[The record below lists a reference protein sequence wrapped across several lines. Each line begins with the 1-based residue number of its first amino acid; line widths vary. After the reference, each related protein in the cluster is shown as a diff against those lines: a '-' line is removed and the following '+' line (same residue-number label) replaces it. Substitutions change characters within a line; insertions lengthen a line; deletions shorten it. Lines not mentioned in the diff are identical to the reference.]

1 MSTSALCAHRHP
13 DGSFCK
19 RWASKDS
26 RLCYRHQP
34 KDEYADENKHDAVH
48 PLARLAT
55 LADIFDV
62 VRETLNA
69 VRLGQISPGQAY
81 ATGYMVDHW
90 LRIYDKMTFHEREK
104 ALESQMLP
112 EALEE
117 VVQAQ
122 RERERERTHNG
133 PPLEGKEL
141 DEAVLA
147 SVIAPFK
154 LGPKPPIDGGGT

>member
-1 MSTSALCAHRHP
+1 MSTSAICAHRHP

-26 RLCYRHQP
+26 RFCYRHQP
-34 KDEYADENKHDAVH
+34 KQWQDPKKHDAVH
-48 PLARLAT
+48 PLARLT
-55 LADIFDV
+55 TVADVFNV

-81 ATGYMVDHW
+81 ATGYMVDRW
-90 LRIYDKMTFHEREK
+90 LQVYDRMNWQDREK

-117 VVQAQ
+117 VAQTQ
-122 RERERERTHNG
+122 REREQTHSSK
-133 PPLEGKEL
+133 PLEGKEL
-141 DEAVLA
+141 EEALVA
-147 SVIAPFK
+147 SVTAPFR
-154 LGPKPPIDGGGT
+154 LGPKPPISGASD

>member
-26 RLCYRHQP
+26 RFCYRHKP
-34 KDEYADENKHDAVH
+34 KDPYVDENKHDAVH

-55 LADIFDV
+55 LIDIFDV

-81 ATGYMVDHW
+81 ATGYMVDRW
-90 LRIYDKMTFHEREK
+90 LLVYDKLSWEDREK
-104 ALESQMLP
+104 ELESQMLP

-117 VVQAQ
+117 VAQAQ
-122 RERERERTHNG
+122 RKRERTHSG

-141 DEAVLA
+141 EKTVLA
-147 SVIAPFK
+147 SVIAPLTK
-154 LGPKPPIDGGGT
+154 GSKSNGGSG